1 MSGSAGQFVRLL
13 GSNQD
18 GEVIAACRALGR
30 ALEAAGRDFHW
41 LADSVDR
48 QLTIPVIPYRRE
60 PERLWQSRAR
70 VLLQAATSSLTKAEA
85 DFLRAMSEWRGIPSG
100 AQLRW
105 LDAIEVAF
113 KRSAA

>member
-1 MSGSAGQFVRLL
+1 MTATPGQFVRLL

-18 GEVIAACRALGR
+18 GEALAACRALGR
-30 ALEAAGRDFHW
+30 ALESAGRDFHW
-41 LADSVDR
+41 LADAVDR
-48 QLTIPVIPYRRE
+48 QLTIPVIPYSRE
-60 PERLWQSRAR
+60 PERLWQARAR
-70 VLLQAATSSLTKAEA
+70 LLLQVATGSLTKAEA

-105 LDAIEVAF
+105 LDAIEAAF